1 MENTKEFIEGQD
13 YDITKVTVTMEG
25 IVKGIQQ
32 WYKSLKK
39 TLKQEELQQLF
50 SSHTG
55 NRLIGKMKN
64 R

>member
-13 YDITKVTVTMEG
+13 YDITEVTVTMEG

-32 WYKSLKK
+32 WYEIIKK
-39 TLKQEELQQLF
+39 ALKQEELQQLF

-55 NRLIGKMKN
+55 SRLIGKMKN